1 MRARRE
7 HSGERAV
14 VSLLRPHGMLPL
26 VAALPACWFLFIALR
41 RIRPRRSVSPTSDT
55 SSASSNV
62 TVIAISPAV
71 VVASLDPRSRQ
82 CPDPT
87 ASFFVLACRAS
98 STGARP
104 TREGGGGG
112 GGGCC
117 SGWFRHDTG
126 MVVVSSR
133 RLVRRARRARPS
145 CIQSSLN
152 GTRRN
157 RYHGAI
163 RTRRGSQRR
172 RSKVTRPRGQLSP
185 LRLQWRTRGHR

>member
-1 MRARRE
+1 
-7 HSGERAV
+7 
-14 VSLLRPHGMLPL
+14 MLPL

-55 SSASSNV
+55 SSATSN

-71 VVASLDPRSRQ
+71 VVASVDPRSRQ

-87 ASFFVLACRAS
+87 AFFFVLACRAS

-104 TREGGGGG
+104 TREGGG

-157 RYHGAI
+157 RYRGGRECGRRS
-163 RTRRGSQRR
+163 RTRFETGSDTPSCARRNGSMFGIVKTRR
-172 RSKVTRPRGQLSP
+172 R
-185 LRLQWRTRGHR
+185 RT